1 MMRVSNHW
9 SWNAAILHATKD
21 FRDYSELVH
30 TEKWQG
36 TDISQRP
43 EMATHELLNYSLS
56 APVPENL
63 ADFAARVKP
72 NLPWADKHFEERV
85 CGEPINP
92 GIEWQNWPFNRSA
105 DTFRDPSGKFNHN
118 YMERYWPRRAGFVDQ
133 ATRTAEE
140 FREEFDAPATIHS
153 LEFENFGIYHRYGD
167 LNDIIKLL
175 EEQPLTRQAYM
186 PIFFPE
192 DTGAHHGGR
201 LPCTLGYH
209 FILRNGHLHCVYFLR
224 SCDFVR
230 HFRDDVYLT
239 GRLLVWVMA
248 RLREADPKWNEVKVG
263 NLTMHITSFHMFRND
278 YIAMF
283 GSDR

>member
-1 MMRVSNHW
+1 MTNKHW
-9 SWNAAILHATKD
+9 NWASAILAIKNAFEHE
-21 FRDYSELVH
+21 SELVH

-36 TDISQRP
+36 TYITSRP
-43 EMATHELLNYSLS
+43 EMATYELLNYSVT
-56 APVPENL
+56 APVFEDI
-63 ADFAARVKP
+63 AKFAQYVKP
-72 NLPWADKHFEERV
+72 NLPWADRHFEERV

-92 GIEWQNWPFNRSA
+92 GVEWANWPFNKSA
-105 DTFRDPSGKFNHN
+105 DTFRDQSGKFNHN
-118 YMERYWPRRAGFVDQ
+118 YMERYWPRTAGMVGE

-140 FREEFDAPATIHS
+140 FREAYGKPSLHSFDAQ
-153 LEFENFGIYHRYGD
+153 NVGIYHRYGD

-209 FILRNGHLHCVYFLR
+209 FIMRAGALHCVYGLR

-239 GRLLVWVMA
+239 GRLLCWVMA
-248 RLREADPKWNEVKVG
+248 RLRERDPKWNDVKVG
-263 NLTMHITSFHMFRND
+263 QLTIHITSFHMFRND

-283 GSDR
+283 GRDK